1 MATLV
6 GANLSG
12 FVPFGHQL
20 QILHRKNYQWVV
32 HALTLQMMIN
42 KEFKYNCDFNLHA
55 SVRLIGVQ

>member
-20 QILHRKNYQWVV
+20 QSLHRKNYQWVV
-32 HALTLQMMIN
+32 HALTLQMIIDE
-42 KEFKYNCDFNLHA
+42 EF
-55 SVRLIGVQ
+55 